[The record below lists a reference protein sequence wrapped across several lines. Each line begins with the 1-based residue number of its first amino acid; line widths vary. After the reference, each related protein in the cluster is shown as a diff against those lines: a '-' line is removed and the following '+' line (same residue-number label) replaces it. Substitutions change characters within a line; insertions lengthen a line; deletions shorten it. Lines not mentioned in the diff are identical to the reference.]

1 MLSSKIASQQLGAS
15 TRGWGNAT
23 NEPRAAAGADGA
35 TTRFDSVA
43 TSAHCILR
51 GGRGTL
57 TRVFQTH
64 RAGRGCD
71 GCDFFLVWFKHESF
85 S

>member
-1 MLSSKIASQQLGAS
+1 MLSSKIASQRLGAS

-23 NEPRAAAGADGA
+23 SEPRAAAGADGA
-35 TTRFDSVA
+35 TMIFDSVA
-43 TSAHCILR
+43 TSACCVLR
-51 GGRGTL
+51 GGGGTS
-57 TRVFQTH
+57 TRVFRTH

-71 GCDFFLVWFKHESF
+71 GRFFLVWFKRESF